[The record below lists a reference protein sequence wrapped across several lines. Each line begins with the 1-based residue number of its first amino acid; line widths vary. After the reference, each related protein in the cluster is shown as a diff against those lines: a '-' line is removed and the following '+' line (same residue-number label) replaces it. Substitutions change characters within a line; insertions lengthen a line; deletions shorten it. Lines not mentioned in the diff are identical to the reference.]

1 MRIVF
6 MGTPEFAVPSLE
18 ILLQHG
24 YEIPAV
30 VTAADKPG
38 GRSGIQESAV
48 KKFAAAHGLRV
59 LQPEKLKNPDF
70 LEALRALRADLQV
83 VVAFRMLPEVVW
95 NMPPLGTLNLH
106 GSLLPKYR
114 GAAPINWA
122 IINGETETGVTTFL
136 LRHEID
142 TGDILFQE
150 KLPIGENDTAGEVHD
165 RMMLLGAQVVLRTVQ
180 AIERG
185 AARPMPQSDAEA
197 THAPKIFTET
207 CRIDFAQPTARVH
220 NFIRGLSPYPG
231 AWTTLDGKT
240 LKILRALKA
249 ASGGDTLPPG
259 QFVSD
264 GKNFLKVS
272 TLDGYIEVVEL
283 QMEGKRKMDAKNFLN
298 GYKTNTYKPQN
309 KVRETMQYESVDKL
323 QNVLGEEVFHYT
335 KDRKKA
341 AGRALGTLVEI
352 ITYYLLKT
360 WGLNNSI
367 SVERGLAEYGN
378 SDISH
383 NVEYSLHPILDE
395 FHTAIEK
402 NEGSITANRIFKSI
416 ENKNLDKFERK
427 NNTLLSKY
435 NIIRNA
441 CTIGEGQY
449 TFLLSSIKSV
459 DQDKIQIDVFEQHQ
473 KAYAIFECKR
483 VGVEEGMQK
492 GPQTIEKAKQG
503 AYVARAVSSLQKIR
517 TDDGKRYG
525 IIYKSDNT
533 PHIKPYFDL
542 LEEIVFSND
551 KELLR
556 KFILTVGVV
565 SNHGNWFTVENQNKE
580 MKVLSQSYDWLL
592 FLTDLGLSIFI
603 EKLILKPSEDFIE
616 IRNAFL
622 RSYSPDKP
630 RNEFTKVQMN
640 FNADKALL
648 KYFSENLTE
657 IESWFNVIAPS
668 GKNIKELKQELKELS
683 KKDWKNIL
691 L

>member
-24 YEIPAV
+24 YDIPAV

-38 GRSGIQESAV
+38 GRSGLQESAV
-48 KKFAAAHGLRV
+48 KKFAVANGLRV
-59 LQPEKLKNPDF
+59 LQPEKLKNPVF
-70 LEALRALRADLQV
+70 LEELRALQADLQV

-150 KLPIGENDTAGEVHD
+150 KTPIGENDTAGELHD
-165 RMMLLGAQVVLRTVQ
+165 RMMMLGAQLVLRTVQ
-180 AIERG
+180 AIEHG
-185 AARPMPQSDAEA
+185 EARALPQSDTEA

-207 CRIDFAQPTARVH
+207 CRIDFAQSTRRVH
-220 NFIRGLSPYPG
+220 DFVRGLSPYPG
-231 AWTTLDGKT
+231 AWTTFEGKT
-240 LKILRALKA
+240 LKILRTEKA
-249 ASGGDTLPPG
+249 AGETAPAPG

-264 GKNFLKVS
+264 GKSFLKIS
-272 TLDGYIEVVEL
+272 TSDGFILVLEL
-283 QMEGKRKMDAKNFLN
+283 QLEGKRRMVIKEFLN
-298 GYKTNTYKPQN
+298 GHKFAVQPFERKE
-309 KVRETMQYESVDKL
+309 KIKMGYESVDKL
-323 QNVLGEEVFHYT
+323 QNALGEQIFYYA

-352 ITYYLLKT
+352 ITYYLLKS
-360 WGLNNSI
+360 WGLNNSTSI
-367 SVERGLAEYGN
+367 ERGLAEYGN
-378 SDISH
+378 PEISH
-383 NVEYSLHPILDE
+383 NVEYSLHPIIQE
-395 FHTAIEK
+395 FHTQVER
-402 NEGSITANRIFKSI
+402 NDTSITANRIIRSI
-416 ENKNLDKFERK
+416 DNQNLKEFEKK

-435 NIIRNA
+435 NILRNA
-441 CTIGEGQY
+441 CTIGERENA
-449 TFLLSSIKSV
+449 FLLASVQSIN
-459 DQDKIQIDVFEQHQ
+459 QDNIIIDVFEQHQ
-473 KAYAIFECKR
+473 KPYAIFECKR
-483 VGVEEGMQK
+483 VGIEEGMTK

-503 AYVARAVSSLQKIR
+503 AYVANAVSSLQKIR
-517 TDDGKRYG
+517 TNEGARYG

-533 PHIKPYFDL
+533 AYIKPYFDL
-542 LEEIVFSND
+542 LEEIIFSND
-551 KELLR
+551 RELLR
-556 KFILTVGVV
+556 KFILTVGIV
-565 SNHGNWFTVENQNKE
+565 SNHGNWFTAENQNKE

-592 FLTDLGLSIFI
+592 FLTDRGLSQFI
-603 EKLILKPSEDFIE
+603 EQLILNPEKEYIE
-616 IRNAFL
+616 IKNAFS

-640 FNADKALL
+640 LDADKALL
-648 KYFSENLTE
+648 NYFSKNLSE
-657 IESWFNVIAPS
+657 IEGWFNIVAPA
-668 GKNIKELKQELKELS
+668 GKNIEALKNELKELS
-683 KKDWKNIL
+683 KKDWQKIL